1 MFGIPHPF
9 KKLKN
14 YKKIIEQSNN
24 WDGENGSG

>member
-9 KKLKN
+9 KKLK
-14 YKKIIEQSNN
+14 KKIIEYSNN